1 MFSKGQ
7 RLPEL
12 SGLPDSRVLAY
23 VIIELVY
30 LVQVRRVT
38 DSFIPR
44 TAVTFGDIVARTFLA
59 VFVHTSIDV
68 FPQNM
73 GTNSML
79 LSIG

>member
-1 MFSKGQ
+1 MEK
-7 RLPEL
+7 
-12 SGLPDSRVLAY
+12 
-23 VIIELVY
+23 
-30 LVQVRRVT
+30 VT

-44 TAVTFGDIVARTFLA
+44 TAVTFGDIVARTCLA

-79 LSIG
+79 LSIGYADHV